1 MASETYAS
9 NHSSEEDDELPAL
22 HTDANL
28 PNPDIMIWASGDEDG
43 SAQIRTP
50 PPHIAQRFY
59 RSNRNRKRS
68 SATSSRRN
76 SMTSTHSHHSNRSF
90 RSTLHRSTIAQ
101 HLRRAS
107 ILEDRKARLQDRNA
121 HAEQV
126 RLRAALAKSPKSITN
141 FEERA
146 LAAQQAREKHL
157 AKVAATCAE
166 EVNRSKRIAEENKE
180 RKAAEE
186 RRYKQEV
193 EEKHAEAERRREE
206 YKKNGRK
213 VRTISQ
219 VNADHIVPIELKK
232 PAPDTAEACLKI
244 QRTWRTSR
252 RRKCAIDFQSLQM
265 TIDKIGELHFDEA
278 TQRLADRTVISRT
291 GSFLRIAGLDVGT
304 TEDATPVRTFLSVFM
319 MLGHPHTIFS
329 KNGEQEQDLIS
340 KARDLLIGFEAVLSD
355 FASNNK
361 ATASETH
368 LEDLKQSHATYVTAF
383 AAYKA
388 RDASI
393 LIDTMVE
400 QFVSLDAIW
409 QTVKDDTRGE
419 AASDYRTGIRNQQV
433 MLYSK
438 IKKLAG
444 PARTDSIIK
453 RAINQSRR
461 QNSRRRPTGDVR
473 PRQMVSTSDESGSG
487 EANSQ
492 STESII
498 QEHNSASQE
507 DSSPDHFSRAFSVIP
522 SNRVVIHELLIE
534 PGFRI
539 ESSPE
544 SDLKSILNREMCDS
558 MRRGIADGSGETWTV
573 SMAENIR
580 SRLLNLLKAGNS
592 LHKQVSEALDPA
604 HIQTQCRHRQFSYDK
619 FFAFMAGLLPR
630 LCAPVRDSEV
640 KALRET
646 LRRPTENTDAMIEK
660 LFGLLHMIDSL
671 SLDHANFL
679 ISQQAPLLI
688 REGIAYE
695 QRAFHNALE
704 NGQISLTCTTRWW
717 RNALLNIVTE
727 SRIHDTQPT
736 QQRPPFTN
744 IYARGLVDLS
754 MGIGPLTEVDIPETL
769 AFDAARLS
777 RIRSDLLRFVTVGGV
792 LLTAKNLLKRDVR
805 SQWKPEAKRAFDALQ
820 HGYVNGNGDL
830 PNRILAIVESGHG
843 MPTSSKEILANKIT
857 AFLSE
862 ASKGQLRDPILKL
875 LLQRLRGHLFNRLA
889 AQSSLE
895 RVRVASTTSEGLAT
909 IGLGEF
915 IGQIGACADEL
926 VKIMQ
931 VDVQSHGIWHRRIAE
946 EADGLGTRETPAVS

>member
-1 MASETYAS
+1 MAPEVHNT

-22 HTDANL
+22 HTDAKL
-28 PNPDIMIWASGDEDG
+28 PNPDIMIWASGNEDDP
-43 SAQIRTP
+43 AEIRTP

-59 RSNRNRKRS
+59 RSNTNRRRS

-76 SMTSTHSHHSNRSF
+76 SMTSSHSHHSNRSF
-90 RSTLHRSTIAQ
+90 RTTLHRSTIAQ

-206 YKKNGRK
+206 YRKNGRK
-213 VRTISQ
+213 VRTASQ
-219 VNADHIVPIELKK
+219 VHADHILPLKLKK
-232 PAPDTAEACLKI
+232 PPPNTAEACLKI

-252 RRKCAIDFQSLQM
+252 RRKCAIDFQNLQM
-265 TIDKIGELHFDEA
+265 TIDTIGRLHFDEA
-278 TQRLADRTVISRT
+278 TQRLADRTVIART
-291 GSFLRIAGLDVGT
+291 ASFLRLAGLDIGT
-304 TEDATPVRTFLSVFM
+304 TDDTTPVRTFLSAFM
-319 MLGHPHTIFS
+319 MLGHPNTIFS
-329 KNGEQEQDLIS
+329 MNGEQEQDLIS
-340 KARDLLIGFEAVLSD
+340 KARDLLIGFEAVLSE

-473 PRQMVSTSDESGSG
+473 PRQMTPTSDET
-487 EANSQ
+487 EAVESSRQ
-492 STESII
+492 SAETII
-498 QEHNSASQE
+498 HEDDSAPQEHPTA
-507 DSSPDHFSRAFSVIP
+507 DHFSRAFSVIP
-522 SNRVVIHELLIE
+522 SNRIVIHELLID

-539 ESSPE
+539 QSSPQ

-558 MRRGIADGSGETWTV
+558 MRRGVADGQVGTWTV

-592 LHKQVSEALDPA
+592 LHKQVSEALEPT
-604 HIQTQCRHRQFSYDK
+604 HIQTQCRHGQFSYDK
-619 FFAFMAGLLPR
+619 FFAFMASLLPH

-640 KALRET
+640 KTLGET
-646 LRRPTENTDAMIEK
+646 LRKPTENTDAMIEK

-688 REGIAYE
+688 REGVNYE

-704 NGQISLTCTTRWW
+704 NGQISLTRTTRWW
-717 RNALLNIVTE
+717 RNASLNVVTE
-727 SRIHDTQPT
+727 SNIHDPRPAEQL
-736 QQRPPFTN
+736 PPFTN
-744 IYARGLVDLS
+744 TYARGLVDLS
-754 MGIGPLTEVDIPETL
+754 MGIGPLTEVDMPETL
-769 AFDAARLS
+769 AFDTDRLT

-820 HGYVNGNGDL
+820 HGYVNANGDL

-843 MPTSSKEILANKIT
+843 MPTSSKEFLANKIA

-862 ASKGQLRDPILKL
+862 ASKGQIRDPVLKL
-875 LLQRLRGHLFNRLA
+875 LVQRLRGHLFNRLA
-889 AQSSLE
+889 AQSSME

-915 IGQIGACADEL
+915 IGQIGACTDEL
-926 VKIMQ
+926 VKVMQ
-931 VDVQSHGIWHRRIAE
+931 VDVQSHGVWLRRIAE